1 MSSEIGNIAAGGA
14 GVAGM
19 RPRTSAPITPNPSAS
34 APALADQAP
43 KVIAPKPVAIQF
55 DEGRAR
61 QNLQAAVS
69 ALNDQMAATKTGLG
83 FSLDKALN
91 QPVVTVRNT
100 ATGEVVRQIPT
111 EVVVRLAHSIDAM
124 KGLLLNATV

>member
-1 MSSEIGNIAAGGA
+1 MSSNLQGISSGGHSPTYTAA
-14 GVAGM
+14 
-19 RPRTSAPITPNPSAS
+19 
-34 APALADQAP
+34 APAAAAPATVAAAP
-43 KVIAPKPVAIQF
+43 KVSAPKPVAIQF
-55 DEGRAR
+55 DEARAR

-69 ALNDQMAATKTGLG
+69 ALNDQMTATKTGLG

-91 QPVVTVRNT
+91 RPVVTVRNT
-100 ATGEVVRQIPT
+100 ETGEVVRQIPT

>member
-1 MSSEIGNIAAGGA
+1 MSSNLQGISGGGYSPTYTAA
-14 GVAGM
+14 
-19 RPRTSAPITPNPSAS
+19 
-34 APALADQAP
+34 APAAAAPATVSAAP
-43 KVIAPKPVAIQF
+43 KVSAPKPVAIQF
-55 DEGRAR
+55 DEARAR

-69 ALNDQMAATKTGLG
+69 ALNDQMTATKTGLG

>member
-1 MSSEIGNIAAGGA
+1 MSSNLQGISSAAGSAAYVAPSNAASVAA
-14 GVAGM
+14 GPGTVA
-19 RPRTSAPITPNPSAS
+19 A
-34 APALADQAP
+34 AP
-43 KVIAPKPVAIQF
+43 KVSAPKPVALQF
-55 DEGRAR
+55 DEGKAR

-83 FSLDKALN
+83 FSVDKALDR
-91 QPVVTVRNT
+91 PVVIVRNT
-100 ATGEVVRQIPT
+100 ETGEVVRQIPT